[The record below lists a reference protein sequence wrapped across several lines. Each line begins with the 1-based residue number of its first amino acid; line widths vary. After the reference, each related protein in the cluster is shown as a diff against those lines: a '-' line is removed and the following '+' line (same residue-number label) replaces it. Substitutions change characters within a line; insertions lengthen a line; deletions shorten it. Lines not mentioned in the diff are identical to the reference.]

1 MQTSSSFFTDQLI
14 KIVTDEIN
22 DTIRRIIKFE
32 IEKAQES
39 GRRIIIEKA
48 REVGTSEVVFRS
60 LSVQETIEVISL
72 NSLVIVYTYVIF
84 MPIEVISLN
93 SHNKS
98 HHIIKRK
105 ICNGYMC
112 TTYLHR

>member
-48 REVGTSEVVFRS
+48 QEVGTLEDVFRS

-72 NSLVIVYTYVIF
+72 NSLVIVYTCVILCQLR
-84 MPIEVISLN
+84 I
-93 SHNKS
+93 
-98 HHIIKRK
+98 
-105 ICNGYMC
+105 
-112 TTYLHR
+112 YL